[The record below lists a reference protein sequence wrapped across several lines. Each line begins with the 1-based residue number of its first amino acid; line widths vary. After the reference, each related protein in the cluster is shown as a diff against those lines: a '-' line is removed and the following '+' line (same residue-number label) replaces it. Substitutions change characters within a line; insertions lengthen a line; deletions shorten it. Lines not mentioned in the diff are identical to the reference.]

1 MTSNE
6 IYLVRHGDYY
16 GQSLSP
22 LGREQAS
29 AAANTLKGLLKDRNG
44 VRLISS
50 DRQRAVETADII
62 ASKLNLNVLTS
73 RTIGDAG
80 NEPLVMRGEFTD
92 FLGRCLKEAGVNQDP
107 VNPLVVVTY
116 APMVAAATGVS
127 WRQIANGQVELY
139 DGYTWDIRQ

>member
-1 MTSNE
+1 MTRRE

-16 GQSLSP
+16 GQGLSP
-22 LGREQAS
+22 LGREQAEV
-29 AAANTLKGLLKDRNG
+29 AAGTLKGLLNG
-44 VRLISS
+44 SGDVTLISS

-62 ASKLNLNVLTS
+62 ASKLDLEVVTS

-92 FLGRCLKEAGVNQDP
+92 FLGRCLENAGVNHDP
-107 VNPLVVVTY
+107 VNPLVVVTH
-116 APMVAAATGVS
+116 APMVAAAMGVS
-127 WRQIANGQVELY
+127 WRQVANGQVELY